1 MAFKSG
7 TFAVLLTISGLA
19 CASTSTWQDAPV
31 VDASAEFETEQGIVN
46 QPETPVL
53 EAPTDSGE
61 GWDAQEDENQN
72 SHSMPDFP
80 VEANYGTQPRVALS
94 TAEMSD
100 SQRLS
105 LVERQLNNIASMNFA
120 EQITILQ
127 QEIAQL
133 RGQLEVEQHD
143 VKLLNQQIKNFYQ
156 DLDSRLNGKPAA
168 APSAAAKK
176 TETPANQAVKE
187 TQVQLQESGDYQAAF
202 TALSKRSYTNA
213 KNKFIQYL
221 KDHPKGKYVAD
232 ANYWLGEIYM
242 IYKDDSSAQKAFETV
257 INQYPKSN
265 KAVDAQLKVAIIHAN
280 AGQVDQAKTELRSIT
295 QKHPNSAVAQLANIR
310 LQQLEQS

>member
-1 MAFKSG
+1 MMFKSS
-7 TFAVLLTISGLA
+7 TFAILLAVSGLA
-19 CASTSTWQDAPV
+19 CASTWQDAPV
-31 VDASAEFETEQGIVN
+31 VDASAEFEVEQDIVN

-53 EAPTDSGE
+53 EAPADSGD
-61 GWDAQEDENQN
+61 GWDASQAEGNQS
-72 SHSMPDFP
+72 SHSTPDFP
-80 VEANYGTQPRVALS
+80 VEANYATQPRIALS
-94 TAEMSD
+94 TAEMSEA
-100 SQRLS
+100 QRLA

-120 EQITILQ
+120 EQINILQ

-156 DLDSRLNGKPAA
+156 DLDSRLSGKSASSTAA
-168 APSAAAKK
+168 AVKK
-176 TETPANQAVKE
+176 TDAPVNQAVKE

-213 KNKFIQYL
+213 KNKFLRYL
-221 KDHPKGKYVAD
+221 EDHPKGKYVAD

-257 INQYPKSN
+257 INQYPKSS

-280 AGQVDQAKTELRSIT
+280 AGQLDQAKTELRSIT

-310 LQQLEQS
+310 LQQLGQS